1 MSLSAALNTSV
12 TGLATIQTQLS
23 VISGNV
29 ANAENANY
37 TRKTVTLTTPT
48 AGGQPQAALVSSV
61 VRATAP
67 YLQADYYTATASYQQ
82 LITAADNARTLAEA
96 LDATSTTGD
105 QSTLE
110 ALMTD
115 YEDAL
120 KQLEAT
126 PEDTAL
132 KALVVQRGQS
142 LATEINRL
150 AGLRSQLQSQAQQ
163 DIQNGLSGLNEASD
177 NIAKLNAQIVS
188 QKAAGYPTGDLEDLR
203 DAEVAKI
210 AELVGV
216 RTVVSDT
223 GVMTV
228 YSDTGTM
235 LAGSSAQTF
244 SYDSTAGTITN
255 ASGVDVTA
263 GFRTGSLRA
272 ELDYLDDSATALAS
286 SDGNVGTLAK
296 FFNQLDSL
304 AQNIADVVNAAYDD
318 PATAAVEQFFT
329 YTAADPAGTLAVDAT
344 LVATPTNVNAERAGT
359 VQQAMRSTTLTAA
372 QVNPAADP
380 NGLQVSSVTI
390 FGLASGILSYHAELT
405 SENETNRDT
414 AESLQYTLDQKIRNL
429 TGVDIDTELAQLQTL
444 QTNYAALAQIMNAIT
459 EMFDQ
464 MISIG
469 S

>member
-61 VRATAP
+61 VRVTAS
-67 YLQADYYTATASYQQ
+67 YLQADYYAATASHQQ

-163 DIQNGLSGLNEASD
+163 DIQNGLSSLNEASD
-177 NIAKLNAQIVS
+177 NIAELNAQIVS

-344 LVATPTNVNAERAGT
+344 LVATPTSVNAERAGT

-380 NGLQVSSVTI
+380 NGLQISSVTI
-390 FGLASGILSYHAELT
+390 FSLASGILSYHAKLT
-405 SENETNRDT
+405 SENEANRDT
-414 AESLQYTLDQKIRNL
+414 AESLQYALDQKIRNL

>member
-29 ANAENANY
+29 ANAQNESY
-37 TRKTVTLTTPT
+37 TRKIVTLTTPT

-61 VRATAP
+61 IRATAP
-67 YLQADYYTATASYQQ
+67 YLQADYYAATANHQQ
-82 LITAADNARTLAEA
+82 LITASDNARSLAEA

-110 ALMTD
+110 GLMTD
-115 YEDAL
+115 YENAL

-150 AGLRSQLQSQAQQ
+150 AGLRSQLETQATQ
-163 DIQNGLSGLNEASD
+163 DIQSSLSTLNEASA

-188 QKAAGYPTGDLEDLR
+188 QKAAGNPVGDLEDLR

-210 AELVGV
+210 AALVGV

-223 GVMTV
+223 GIMTV
-228 YSDTGTM
+228 YTDTGTM
-235 LAGSSAQTF
+235 LAGTTPQSF
-244 SYDSTAGTITN
+244 SYDSATGNILN
-255 ASGVDVTA
+255 GNGVTVTD
-263 GFRTGSLRA
+263 GFRTGSIRA
-272 ELDYLDDSATALAS
+272 ELDYLDSSAQALANR
-286 SDGNVGTLAK
+286 DGNVGTLAK

-329 YTAADPAGTLAVDAT
+329 YNAADPAGSLAVDAA
-344 LVATPTNVNAERAGT
+344 LVATPANVNAERVAA
-359 VQQAMRSTTLTAA
+359 VQQSMRSTTLTAA
-372 QVNPAADP
+372 QVNPAGDP
-380 NGLQVSSVTI
+380 NGLQISSVTI
-390 FGLASGILSYHAELT
+390 FGLASGILSYHAKLT

-414 AESLQYTLDQKIRNL
+414 AESLQHALDQKIRNL
-429 TGVDIDTELAQLQTL
+429 TGVDMDSELAQLQTL

-464 MISIG
+464 MIAIG
-469 S
+469 K